1 MTLVDRILSLVTLLS
16 LFIVTPTLGKA
27 IVIWWGKERLKSTL
41 SQQLA
46 IALSTM
52 MTIVLLTSVYG
63 VPWKIYPKSV
73 VWFGW
78 INRDLPIAGD
88 VGIEGEVEVSGKVDI
103 GNEPLS
109 VQIEK

>member
-27 IVIWWGKERLKSTL
+27 IVIWWGKERLKFTL

-52 MTIVLLTSVYG
+52 MTIVPSNIRLWRTLEDS
-63 VPWKIYPKSV
+63 P
-73 VWFGW
+73 
-78 INRDLPIAGD
+78 
-88 VGIEGEVEVSGKVDI
+88 EI
-103 GNEPLS
+103 GGLVRLDKPRPSDRWRRGN
-109 VQIEK
+109 